1 VNILKQIL
9 SKSLPSDV
17 FSKKYPISVKGIVCI
32 DGKIVLLKNEREE
45 WELPGGKIE
54 PDENPEQCTVREIKE
69 ELNIDVEIDFLVD
82 TWMYNILG
90 KVDVF
95 IVTYLCKPLTM
106 DAQKIKISNEHK
118 ELGLFAPKEINNL
131 NMPEGY
137 KASIRKALQ
146 TFSK

>member
-9 SKSLPSDV
+9 SKSLPSDI
-17 FSKKYPISVKGIVCI
+17 FSKKYPISVKGVVRVN
-32 DGKIVLLKNEREE
+32 GKIVLLKNEREE

-54 PDENPEQCTVREIKE
+54 PGENPEQCTVREIKE
-69 ELNIDVEIDFLVD
+69 ELNIDVEIDSLVD

-95 IVTYLCKPLTM
+95 IVTYLCKPVKM

-118 ELGLFAPKEINNL
+118 ELGLFTPAEINNL

-137 KASIRKALQ
+137 KTSIRKALKIIQ
-146 TFSK
+146 

>member
-1 VNILKQIL
+1 MNILKQIF

-32 DGKIVLLKNEREE
+32 NGKIVLLRNEREE

-54 PDENPEQCTVREIKE
+54 PNENTEQCTIREIKE
-69 ELNIDVEIDFLVD
+69 ELNIDVEIDSLVD

-90 KVDVF
+90 KVEVF

-106 DAQKIKISNEHK
+106 DIQKMKISNEHK
-118 ELGLFAPKEINNL
+118 ELGLFALEEIEAL

-137 KASIRKALQ
+137 KASIRKALKIIQ
-146 TFSK
+146 

>member
-1 VNILKQIL
+1 MNILKQIL
-9 SKSLPSDV
+9 SKSLPSDI

-32 DGKIVLLKNEREE
+32 DGKIVLLKNERAE
-45 WELPGGKIE
+45 WELPGGKIK

-69 ELNIDVEIDFLVD
+69 ELNINVEIDSLVD

-95 IVTYLCKPLTM
+95 IVTYLCKPLSINI
-106 DAQKIKISNEHK
+106 KEIKISNEHK
-118 ELGLFAPKEINNL
+118 ELGLFTPEEINNL

-137 KASIRKALQ
+137 KASIRKALKIIQ
-146 TFSK
+146 